1 MNTEKIRVAQV
12 GPDPA
17 GKGGMAAVMR
27 DLLDSS
33 LAERYRLE
41 SIVTWGGFQP
51 ASRLWVF
58 CRALA
63 SLAAWCLRPGRRL
76 VHIHSAV
83 RGSLYRKSICVFVV
97 RLLRR
102 PVVVQVHGGP
112 GDAAA
117 FAARLGPI
125 RRLFI
130 RRGLGAAN
138 RVLAVS
144 GESARTME
152 RCFGIEGVGVI
163 PNAAPAVPA
172 RLADA
177 IPDEPHVLYMGGFEN
192 PVKGG
197 EALVAALELCAADLG
212 AVVFELGGPGDPSEA
227 LLAIAARAPNVRWRG
242 WLDAGAKREAFE
254 RCGLFVLPSISEG
267 LPVALLEA
275 MAWGR
280 PIVAT
285 RVGGVPDV
293 VTDGVEARIVP
304 PEDPRALADAI
315 RALIGDPDER
325 LRFGR
330 AARKRAL
337 SLNEDEVC
345 GRLDALYRE
354 LVG

>member
-1 MNTEKIRVAQV
+1 
-12 GPDPA
+12 
-17 GKGGMAAVMR
+17 MAAVMR

-41 SIVTWGGFQP
+41 PIITWGGFQP

-58 CRALA
+58 CRALV
-63 SLAAWCLRPGRRL
+63 SLAIWCLRPGRRL

-83 RGSLYRKSICVFVV
+83 RGSLYRKSVCVFLV

-112 GDAAA
+112 GDAEA
-117 FAARLGPI
+117 FAARLGPL

-130 RRGLGAAN
+130 RRGLSAAN

-144 GESARTME
+144 GESAATME
-152 RCFGIEGVGVI
+152 RCFGVADVGVI
-163 PNAAPAVPA
+163 PNAAPTVPA
-172 RLADA
+172 SLAEA
-177 IPDEPHVLYMGGFEN
+177 VAAEPRVLYMGGFEN

-197 EALVAALELCAADLG
+197 DSLVAILELRAGELG
-212 AVVFELGGPGDPSEA
+212 DVVFELGGPGEPSEA
-227 LLAIAARAPNVRWRG
+227 LLGLAASLPNVRWVG
-242 WLDAGAKREAFE
+242 WLDRAAKREAFE
-254 RCGLFVLPSISEG
+254 RCSLFVLPSLSEG

-280 PIVAT
+280 AIVAT

-304 PEDPRALADAI
+304 PGDPAALADAI
-315 RALIGDPDER
+315 MQLMGDPGER
-325 LRFGR
+325 QRLGR
-330 AARKRAL
+330 AARQRAL

-345 GRLDALYRE
+345 GRLDALYRG
-354 LVG
+354 LVK

>member
-1 MNTEKIRVAQV
+1 MAQV

-41 SIVTWGGFQP
+41 PIVTWGGFQP

-58 CRALA
+58 GRALV
-63 SLAAWCLRPGRRL
+63 SLAIWCLRPGKRL

-83 RGSLYRKSICVFVV
+83 RGSLYRKSVCVFLV
-97 RLLRR
+97 RMLRR

-112 GDAAA
+112 GDAEA

-144 GESARTME
+144 TESARTME
-152 RCFGIEGVGVI
+152 RCFGVAGVGVI
-163 PNAAPAVPA
+163 PNAAPTVPA
-172 RLADA
+172 RLAESVA
-177 IPDEPHVLYMGGFEN
+177 AEPHVLYMGGFEN

-197 EALVAALELCAADLG
+197 EALVAALEHCAGELG
-212 AVVFELGGPGDPSEA
+212 GVCFELGGPGEPSAA
-227 LLAIAARAPNVRWRG
+227 LRDRLAGARNVRWIG
-242 WLDAGAKREAFE
+242 WLDQVAKAEALG
-254 RCGLFVLPSISEG
+254 RCSLFVLPSLSEG

-280 PIVAT
+280 AIVAT

-293 VTDGVEARIVP
+293 VGDGVEARIVP
-304 PEDPRALADAI
+304 PGDPVVLAEAI
-315 RALIGDPDER
+315 RELMRDPEAR
-325 LRFGR
+325 LSLGR
-330 AARKRAL
+330 AARRRAL

>member
-1 MNTEKIRVAQV
+1 MSAEKIRVAQV

-33 LAERYRLE
+33 LAERYELE
-41 SIVTWGGFQP
+41 TIVTWGGFWP
-51 ASRLWVF
+51 VSRLWIF
-58 CRALA
+58 ARGLA
-63 SLAAWCLRPGRRL
+63 SLAIWCLRPGKRL

-112 GDAAA
+112 GDAEA
-117 FAARLGPI
+117 FAARLGPL

-152 RCFGIEGVGVI
+152 RCFGVEGVGVI
-163 PNAAPAVPA
+163 PNAAPTVPA
-172 RLADA
+172 SLAEA
-177 IPDEPHVLYMGGFEN
+177 VAGGSHVLFMGGFEN

-197 EALVAALELCAADLG
+197 EALVAALELCAGELEE
-212 AVVFELGGPGDPSEA
+212 VVFELGGPGEPSEA
-227 LLAIAARAPNVRWRG
+227 LLALVASSPNVRWLG
-242 WLDAGAKREAFE
+242 WLDRAAKGEAFE
-254 RCGLFVLPSISEG
+254 RCSLFVLPSLSEG

-280 PIVAT
+280 AVVAT

-293 VTDGVEARIVP
+293 VADGVEAVIVP
-304 PEDPRALADAI
+304 PGDPMALADSI
-315 RALIGDPDER
+315 RRLMRDPDER
-325 LRFGR
+325 RRLGH
-330 AARKRAL
+330 AARQRAL

-345 GRLDALYRE
+345 GRLDSLYRE
-354 LVG
+354 LAG

>member
-1 MNTEKIRVAQV
+1 VSAEKICVAQV

-41 SIVTWGGFQP
+41 PIVTWGGFQP
-51 ASRLWVF
+51 ASRLLVF
-58 CRALA
+58 FRGLA
-63 SLAAWCLRPGRRL
+63 SLAIWCLRPGRRL

-83 RGSLYRKSICVFVV
+83 RGSLYRKSVCVFLV

-102 PVVVQVHGGP
+102 PVVVQIHGGP
-112 GDAAA
+112 GDAEA
-117 FAARLGPI
+117 FAARLGPV

-152 RCFGIEGVGVI
+152 RCFGVEGVGVI

-172 RLADA
+172 DLAEA
-177 IPDEPHVLYMGGFEN
+177 VAEEPHVLYIGGFEN

-197 EALVAALELCAADLG
+197 DALVAALELCADELG
-212 AVVFELGGPGDPSEA
+212 EVTFELGGPGEPSEA
-227 LLAIAARAPNVRWRG
+227 LLGLAASAPNVRAIG
-242 WLDAGAKREAFE
+242 WLDRTAKGEAFE
-254 RCGLFVLPSISEG
+254 RCSLFVLPSLSEG

-280 PIVAT
+280 AIVAT

-293 VTDGVEARIVP
+293 VTDGVEAMIVP
-304 PEDPRALADAI
+304 PGDPAALADGI
-315 RALIGDPDER
+315 RRLMRDPEER
-325 LRFGR
+325 RRLGR
-330 AARKRAL
+330 AARRRAL

>member
-1 MNTEKIRVAQV
+1 MSVEIRVAQV

-33 LAERYRLE
+33 LAERYRLDP
-41 SIVTWGGFQP
+41 IVTWGGFQP

-58 CRALA
+58 CRGLV
-63 SLAAWCLRPGRRL
+63 SLTAWCLRPGKRV
-76 VHIHSAV
+76 VHVHSAV
-83 RGSLYRKSICVFVV
+83 RGSLYRKSVCVFVA

-102 PVVVQVHGGP
+102 PVVVQIHGGP
-112 GDAAA
+112 GDAEE
-117 FAARLGPI
+117 FAARLGPA
-125 RRLFI
+125 RRSFV
-130 RRGLGAAN
+130 RRGLSAAN

-144 GESARTME
+144 AESARTIE
-152 RCFGIEGVGVI
+152 RCFGVEGIGVI
-163 PNAAPAVPA
+163 PNAAPSVPA
-172 RLADA
+172 RLAGA
-177 IPDEPHVLYMGGFEN
+177 VAEEPHVLFIGGFEN

-197 EALVAALELCAADLG
+197 EQMVAATELCAEDLG
-212 AVVFELGGPGDPSEA
+212 EAVFELGGPGEPPQA
-227 LLAIAARAPNVRWRG
+227 LRDKLAAMPNIRWAG
-242 WLDAGAKREAFE
+242 WLDRESKGEAFE
-254 RCGLFVLPSISEG
+254 RCGLFVLPSLSEG

-280 PIVAT
+280 AIVAT

-293 VTDGVEARIVP
+293 VSDGVEARIVP
-304 PEDPRALADAI
+304 PGEPKALAEAI
-315 RALIGDPDER
+315 AQLMRDPEARQR
-325 LRFGR
+325 LGR

-337 SLNEDEVC
+337 SLNEEEVC

>member
-1 MNTEKIRVAQV
+1 MAQV

-41 SIVTWGGFQP
+41 PIVTWGGFQP

-58 CRALA
+58 GRALV
-63 SLAAWCLRPGRRL
+63 SLAIWCLRPGRRL

-83 RGSLYRKSICVFVV
+83 RGSLYRKSVCVFLV

-112 GDAAA
+112 GDAEA

-130 RRGLGAAN
+130 RLGLSAAN

-144 GESARTME
+144 SESASTME
-152 RCFGIEGVGVI
+152 RCFGLEGVGVI
-163 PNAAPAVPA
+163 PNAAPTVPA
-172 RLADA
+172 SLAEA
-177 IPDEPHVLYMGGFEN
+177 VAEEPHALFMGGFEN

-197 EALVAALELCAADLG
+197 DALVAALELCAGGLG
-212 AVVFELGGPGDPSEA
+212 EVAFELGGPGDPPAA
-227 LLAIAARAPNVRWRG
+227 LSALEARAPNVRWLG
-242 WLDAGAKREAFE
+242 WLDEEGKREAFR
-254 RCGLFVLPSISEG
+254 RCGLFVLPSLSEG

-293 VTDGVEARIVP
+293 VTDGVEAKIVP
-304 PEDPRALADAI
+304 PGDPAALADAI
-315 RALIGDPDER
+315 GRLMRDPDER
-325 LRFGR
+325 QRLGR
-330 AARKRAL
+330 AARRRAL

-354 LVG
+354 LVR

>member
-1 MNTEKIRVAQV
+1 VSTEKICVAQV

-33 LAERYRLE
+33 LAESYRLE
-41 SIVTWGGFQP
+41 PIVTWGGFQP
-51 ASRLWVF
+51 ASRLWMF
-58 CRALA
+58 ARGLA
-63 SLAAWCLRPGRRL
+63 SLALWCLRPGRRV

-83 RGSLYRKSICVFVV
+83 RGSLYRKSVCVFLV

-102 PVVVQVHGGP
+102 PVVVQIHGGP
-112 GDAAA
+112 GDAEA
-117 FAARLGPI
+117 FAARIGPL

-144 GESARTME
+144 GESARTIE
-152 RCFGIEGVGVI
+152 RCFGVEGIGVI
-163 PNAAPAVPA
+163 PNAAPTVPA
-172 RLADA
+172 GLAESVPA
-177 IPDEPHVLYMGGFEN
+177 EPHVLYMGGFEN

-197 EALVAALELCAADLG
+197 DALVAALELCADELAE
-212 AVVFELGGPGDPSEA
+212 VSFELGGPGDPSEA
-227 LLAIAARAPNVRWRG
+227 LLGLGERAPNVRAVG
-242 WLDAGAKREAFE
+242 WLDQAAKGEALE
-254 RCGLFVLPSISEG
+254 RCSLFVLPSLSEG

-280 PIVAT
+280 AIVAT

-304 PEDPRALADAI
+304 PGDPAALADAI
-315 RALIGDPDER
+315 RQLMRDPDER
-325 LRFGR
+325 LRLGR
-330 AARKRAL
+330 AARRRAL

-354 LVG
+354 LAK

>member
-1 MNTEKIRVAQV
+1 VSGEKICVAQV

-41 SIVTWGGFQP
+41 PIVTWGGFQP

-58 CRALA
+58 CRALV
-63 SLAAWCLRPGRRL
+63 SLAIWCLRPGRRL

-83 RGSLYRKSICVFVV
+83 RGSLYRKSVCVFLV

-102 PVVVQVHGGP
+102 PVIVQIHGGP
-112 GDAAA
+112 GDAEA
-117 FAARLGPI
+117 FAARLGPA

-130 RRGLGAAN
+130 RRGLGAAS

-152 RCFGIEGVGVI
+152 RCFGVEGVGVI
-163 PNAAPAVPA
+163 PNAAPAVPDD
-172 RLADA
+172 LADSIA
-177 IPDEPHVLYMGGFEN
+177 DEPHVLYLGGFEN

-197 EALVAALELCAADLG
+197 EALVAALEGCAEELDETT
-212 AVVFELGGPGDPSEA
+212 FEFGGPGEPSPA
-227 LLAIAARAPNVRWRG
+227 LLGLIARWPNVCWRG
-242 WLDAGAKREAFE
+242 WMDRAAKAEAFE
-254 RCGLFVLPSISEG
+254 RCALFVLPSLSEG

-304 PEDPRALADAI
+304 PGEPAALAAAI
-315 RALIGDPDER
+315 VALMRDPSQR
-325 LRFGR
+325 LRLGQ
-330 AARKRAL
+330 AARRRAL

-345 GRLDALYRE
+345 GRLDTLYRE

>member
-1 MNTEKIRVAQV
+1 MSAETIRVAQV

-41 SIVTWGGFQP
+41 PIVTWGGFQP

-58 CRALA
+58 SRGLA
-63 SLAAWCLRPGRRL
+63 SLAAWCLRPGRRV

-83 RGSLYRKSICVFVV
+83 RGSLYRKSVCVFLV

-102 PVVVQVHGGP
+102 PAIVQIHGGP
-112 GDAAA
+112 GDAEA
-117 FAARLGPI
+117 FAARLGPA
-125 RRLFI
+125 RRLFV

-144 GESARTME
+144 AESARTIE
-152 RCFGIEGVGVI
+152 RCFGVEGIGVI
-163 PNAAPAVPA
+163 PNAAPSVPD

-177 IPDEPHVLYMGGFEN
+177 VAEQPHVLYMGGFEN

-197 EALVAALELCAADLG
+197 EQMVAATELCAGDLG
-212 AVVFELGGPGDPSEA
+212 EVVFDLGGPGDPPEA
-227 LLAIAARAPNVRWRG
+227 LRGRLAAAPNVRWAG
-242 WLDAGAKREAFE
+242 WLDREAKGEAFQ
-254 RCGLFVLPSISEG
+254 RCGLFVLPSLSEG

-285 RVGGVPDV
+285 SVGGVPDV

-304 PEDPRALADAI
+304 AGDPAALAVAI
-315 RALIGDPDER
+315 RHLMGDPVER
-325 LRFGR
+325 LRLGR
-330 AARKRAL
+330 AARERAL

-345 GRLDALYRE
+345 GRLDALYGE
-354 LVG
+354 LAG